1 MTIGGSVADLRIAAG
16 ALHAFADQA
25 LRTAGA
31 DDVSAEGC
39 ARALLHA
46 SRHGVDSHGIRL
58 LPFYVDCLKSGLVK
72 GAPNITTTKLR
83 AAAAQVDADGG
94 LGHAPTYRA
103 VEVAAELARETGIG
117 LAAVL
122 HSTHFG
128 AAGAY
133 ALVGAEAG
141 FHCLVVC
148 NSGAFVVP
156 FDGARALHGTNPIAY
171 AAPAAPGSDPFLL
184 DMATSAI
191 PWNRLLLART
201 LGQDLP
207 PDVAVDRHGDYTTD
221 PEAAQLLAPVGGPR
235 YGYKGAG
242 LAGMIDIMSAALT
255 GMRLGF
261 EQDGTAL
268 GDTLTGMRL
277 GFEQDGTALGD
288 TELGH
293 IVIAIDPGLFGDAA
307 DAAER
312 VAAYIRA
319 AAALSGDG
327 RVVQAAGGPQWRHK
341 AERDAHGIPIP
352 AALRAELNQT
362 AEGLGLPAL

>member
-1 MTIGGSVADLRIAAG
+1 VGDIQIAAG
-16 ALHAFADQA
+16 ELKTFANAA
-25 LRTAGA
+25 LRAAGA
-31 DDVSAEGC
+31 DAPSADGC

-46 SRHGVDSHGIRL
+46 SLHGVDSHGIRL

-72 GAPNITTTKLR
+72 GAPNIAVTKLR
-83 AAAAQVDADGG
+83 AAAAQIDADGG

-103 VEVAAELARETGIG
+103 VEAAGELAKETGIG

-133 ALVGAEAG
+133 ALAGAEVG

-148 NSGAFVVP
+148 NSGAFVAP
-156 FDGARALHGTNPIAY
+156 FHGAKALHGTNPIAY

-191 PWNRLLLART
+191 PWNRLLLSRS
-201 LGQDLP
+201 LKQELP
-207 PDVAVDRHGDYTTD
+207 PDVAVDAQGNYTTD
-221 PEAAQLLAPVGGPR
+221 PEAGQILAPLGGPR

-242 LAGMIDIMSAALT
+242 LAGMISIMSAALT
-255 GMRLGF
+255 GMRLDF
-261 EQDGTAL
+261 D
-268 GDTLTGMRL
+268 
-277 GFEQDGTALGD
+277 QDGTALGD

-293 IVIAIDPGLFGDAA
+293 IVIAIDPGLFGNAA
-307 DAAER
+307 DAGER

-319 AAALSGDG
+319 AQAHSGDG
-327 RVVQAAGGPQWRHK
+327 RMVQAAGGPQWRHR
-341 AERDAHGIPIP
+341 AERDANGIPIP
-352 AALRAELNQT
+352 AALHAELNLM
-362 AEGLGLPAL
+362 ANGLGLNLI